1 MPDIVI
7 SNTSC
12 FIVLIKIS
20 ELGLLHNMYGEII
33 TSPEV
38 AAEYSQTLPEWV
50 KIKSPS
56 DRFSQQILELQLD
69 KGEAS
74 VIALAIETPN
84 STIILD
90 DYKAR
95 LIAEKLGL
103 KITGTLGI
111 IIKAKLRGIIP
122 SIKPYLEKIRNTDFR
137 LNPEIVSQAFREAEE
152 LE

>member
-1 MPDIVI
+1 MPNIVI

-12 FIVLIKIS
+12 FIVLTKIG
-20 ELGLLHNMYGEII
+20 ELGLLHKMYGEII

-38 AAEYSQTLPEWV
+38 VAEYSQPLPDWV

-74 VIALAIETPN
+74 VIALAMETPK

-90 DYKAR
+90 DHKAR
-95 LIAEKLGL
+95 IIAEKLGI
-103 KITGTLGI
+103 KITGTIGI
-111 IIKAKLRGIIP
+111 IIKAKLRGVIP
-122 SIKPYLEKIRNTDFR
+122 SIKPYLEKIRKTDFR
-137 LNPEIVSQAFREAEE
+137 LTPAIEQQALVEAGE
-152 LE
+152 